1 MSIRAT
7 CSETLVDMYVDAWPN
22 RGDKVDSE
30 TIVSLNGNNIEVVFE
45 AYHDTDISVES
56 VTVYADGIDIGTFDM
71 RSDEEQQKMT
81 DLLLDTLEIEGVD
94 DSEGNE

>member
-1 MSIRAT
+1 MT
-7 CSETLVDMYVDAWPN
+7 TFTETLVDMYVDAWPN
-22 RGDKVDSE
+22 QVDKVDSE
-30 TIVSLNGNNIEVVFE
+30 TIVSLNGNNTEVVFE
-45 AYHDTDISVES
+45 AYHDTDTSVES
-56 VTVYADGIDIGTFDM
+56 VAVYADGIDVGTFDM